1 MHSQPPNPSTPQ
13 NRFDQV
19 RQQLENYPQHA
30 GNDAPPS
37 DLADA
42 IDAERQDAV
51 RRGDQDW
58 ANQAWCLEQVHR
70 VQQAYGR
77 AFSELKHHEF
87 YKAWCSLEESEIA
100 LVQLAPHPPID
111 DRYGLRFI
119 EQKISALQALF
130 PYQTF
135 VSRVPRHRAALLD
148 LQDANTAA
156 ATLHPPQRQYLR

>member
-87 YKAWCSLEESEIA
+87 YKAWCSLEEAEIA
-100 LVQLAPHPPID
+100 LVQLAPHHPEQTEGGH
-111 DRYGLRFI
+111 DRDR
-119 EQKISALQALF
+119 
-130 PYQTF
+130 
-135 VSRVPRHRAALLD
+135 RHREDPGRVGAFE
-148 LQDANTAA
+148 
-156 ATLHPPQRQYLR
+156 PQTPEPGGGGGRSLGAGHRSLGSS